1 MSRVTRIASSLVIVM
16 LAWLGQGVASAQQ
29 AAEPFAVRGF
39 ADFGAI
45 AFSASDS
52 FEAVFGSRT
61 GTVFGGG
68 GEVVLPQ
75 RIFVGV
81 RASRVE
87 KTGERVFVFDDEVF
101 PLGIETTV
109 RVTPIEITGGYR
121 FGGIGSRVIPYVGGG
136 LGWHR
141 YEESS
146 EFAEDDENVKETHH
160 GYHLLGGAELRLAR
174 WFGVGGEVQW
184 TTVPDG
190 LSGDPNSVAAAFEE
204 TDLGGVAFRVK
215 FVIGQ

>member
-1 MSRVTRIASSLVIVM
+1 MSRLTRLTSSLVVVM
-16 LAWLGQGVASAQQ
+16 LAGLGQGVASAQQ
-29 AAEPFAVRGF
+29 AEPFGVRGF
-39 ADFGAI
+39 ADFGGL
-45 AFSASDS
+45 AFSAADS
-52 FEAVFGSRT
+52 FEAVFGTRT
-61 GTVFGGG
+61 GTLFGGG

-101 PLGIETTV
+101 PLGIATTV
-109 RVTPIEITGGYR
+109 RVTPVEISGGYR
-121 FGGIGSRVIPYVGGG
+121 FRGIGDRVIPYVGGG

-141 YEESS
+141 YEETSD
-146 EFAEDDENVKETHH
+146 FADDDENVKETHQ
-160 GYHLLGGAELRLAR
+160 GYHLLGGAEFRLAR

-190 LSGDPNSVAAAFEE
+190 LGSDPNGVAAAFDE
-204 TDLGGVAFRVK
+204 TDLGGVAFRIK